1 MTGLMLGVAMRRS
14 IRFIYRGEMRELAS
28 FDPATTLLEWLR
40 EEMHAT
46 GTKEGCN
53 EGDCGACTV
62 VLARAEGNR
71 IRYDPVN
78 ACILLLGQINGA
90 ELLTIEDLAGGAKS
104 GDVGIGSRED
114 FATGEKSSRLHP
126 VQAAMVRHHASQC
139 GFCTPGI
146 VMSLFAAYHEAE
158 RPVSRETINA
168 CLAGNLCRCT
178 GYRPII
184 DAAGEVLTN
193 PAEDRFT
200 REAPHRLAALQALAD
215 HRDIVVGNTE
225 HFLAIPHHLDTLIEL
240 CATHPEATI
249 VAGATDAGLWVT
261 KKLVNLTKVIAIGQV
276 AGLDAIVEGED
287 ALFLGAGVTLAR
299 ALPFL
304 AAIDADMET
313 LMQRFGSAQ
322 VRASGTV
329 GGNLANGSPIG
340 DLAPA
345 LIALGASLHLRLRET
360 TRDLPLED
368 FFLEYGRQDRAPGEI
383 ITGVTIP
390 LVTPGRHFRVFK
402 ISKRYDEDISA
413 LSGAFRITLEG
424 RVISEARIAFGGMA
438 GTPKRARETERALI
452 GTAIDQPHDW
462 MPAVQALEADF
473 QPISDMRA
481 SAAYRARIA
490 RALLGKALTE
500 IAGTRSAT
508 RIHPRGTAWVT
519 SHETAAEAP
528 HE

>member
-1 MTGLMLGVAMRRS
+1 MRRS
-14 IRFIYRGEMRELAS
+14 IRFIFRGELREIAA

-62 VLARAEGNR
+62 VLARADGER
-71 IRYDPVN
+71 IRHDPVN
-78 ACILLLGQINGA
+78 ACILLLGQIDGT
-90 ELLTIEDLAGGAKS
+90 EVLTIEDLGMAGAKS
-104 GDVGIGSRED
+104 GEVGAGSPALAARI
-114 FATGEKSSRLHP
+114 KSASLHP
-126 VQAAMVRHHASQC
+126 IQAAMVRHHASQC

-158 RPVSRETINA
+158 RPVSRETIND

-184 DAAGEVLTN
+184 DAAGEALTG
-193 PAEDRFT
+193 PAEDHFALERVG
-200 REAPHRLAALQALAD
+200 RLATLQALAD
-215 HRDIVVGNTE
+215 QRDVVIGNTE
-225 HFLAIPHHLDTLIEL
+225 QFFALPYHLDTLSEL
-240 CATHPEATI
+240 SATHPEATI
-249 VAGATDAGLWVT
+249 IAGATDAGLWVT
-261 KKLVNLTKVIAIGQV
+261 KKLVNLTKVIALSRV

-304 AAIDADMET
+304 AKIDPDMET
-313 LMQRFGSAQ
+313 LMRRFGSAQ

-329 GGNLANGSPIG
+329 GGNIANGSPIG

-345 LIALGASLHLRLRET
+345 LIALGASLHLRLREA

-368 FFLEYGRQDRAPGEI
+368 FFLDYGRQDRAPGEI
-383 ITGVTIP
+383 ITGLTIP
-390 LVTPGRHFRVFK
+390 LMTPGRHFRAFK

-413 LSGAFRITLEG
+413 LMGAFRITLEG
-424 RVISEARIAFGGMA
+424 QVISEARIAFGGMA
-438 GTPKRARETERALI
+438 GTPRRGRETEIALI
-452 GTAIDQPHDW
+452 GAAIDQPQGW
-462 MPAVQALEADF
+462 MAAVQALEADF

-481 SAAYRARIA
+481 SAAYRARVA

-500 IAGTRSAT
+500 IAGTRSMT
-508 RIHPRGTAWVT
+508 RIHPR
-519 SHETAAEAP
+519 EPAAEAL